1 MKGCLSFIIKTIIAV
16 LVFFGLLHLGVIDWA
31 KEKYNEWQ
39 GKDIER
45 QEKLVDKTKDVVDLS
60 EINKE
65 EYSINKDLKLLK
77 NRMIVAEHKATGQ
90 KMFMIEPKNEN
101 ILTKED
107 ITSQKIE
114 EKINTLVDKYKY
126 KLVKFEK
133 IEVKKA
139 GEMDSLNQKV
149 PYVKV
154 VGVVSNLPIKD
165 VEGIVGV
172 AELENDKNMIIV
184 SVNEKDKYSQI
195 ITDGFYNKVKQCTK
209 N

>member
-16 LVFFGLLHLGVIDWA
+16 LVFFGLLHLGVIDFI
-31 KEKYNEWQ
+31 KEKIEEYRGNE
-39 GKDIER
+39 EVR
-45 QEKLVDKTKDVVDLS
+45 QEKMVDKTKDVVDFS

-77 NRMIVAEHKATGQ
+77 NRMIVAEHNSTSQ
-90 KMFMIEPKNEN
+90 KMIMIEPKNETF
-101 ILTKED
+101 LTKED
-107 ITSQKIE
+107 ITSEKIE

-139 GEMDSLNQKV
+139 GELDALKQKV

-172 AELENDKNMIIV
+172 AELEGGKNLIV
-184 SVNEKDKYSQI
+184 ISVNEKGKYSQV
-195 ITDGFYNKVKQCTK
+195 ITDGFYNKVK
-209 N
+209 

>member
-1 MKGCLSFIIKTIIAV
+1 MKGCLSFIIKTVIAV
-16 LVFFGLLHLGVIDWA
+16 LVFFGLLHLGVIDFI
-31 KEKYNEWQ
+31 KEKIEEYRGNE
-39 GKDIER
+39 EAR
-45 QEKLVDKTKDVVDLS
+45 QEKMVDKTKDVVDFS

-77 NRMIVAEHKATGQ
+77 NRMIVAEHNSTSQ
-90 KMFMIEPKNEN
+90 KMIMIEPKNEAL
-101 ILTKED
+101 LTKED
-107 ITSQKIE
+107 ITSEKIE

-133 IEVKKA
+133 IEVKKS
-139 GEMDSLNQKV
+139 GELEALKQKV

-172 AELENDKNMIIV
+172 AELENGKNLIV
-184 SVNEKDKYSQI
+184 ISVNEKGKYSQI
-195 ITDGFYNKVKQCTK
+195 ITDGFYNKVK
-209 N
+209 

>member
-1 MKGCLSFIIKTIIAV
+1 MKGCLSFIIKTVIAV
-16 LVFFGLLHLGVIDWA
+16 LVFFGLLHLGVIDFI
-31 KEKYNEWQ
+31 KDKIEEYRGNE
-39 GKDIER
+39 EAR
-45 QEKLVDKTKDVVDLS
+45 QEKMVDKTKDVVDFS
-60 EINKE
+60 EIDKE

-77 NRMIVAEHKATGQ
+77 NRMIVAEHNSTSQ
-90 KMFMIEPKNEN
+90 KMIMIEPKNETF
-101 ILTKED
+101 LTKED
-107 ITSQKIE
+107 ITSEKIE

-139 GEMDSLNQKV
+139 GEFDALKQKV

-172 AELENDKNMIIV
+172 AELEGGKNLIV
-184 SVNEKDKYSQI
+184 ISVNEKGKYSQV
-195 ITDGFYNKVKQCTK
+195 ITDGFYNKVK
-209 N
+209 

>member
-16 LVFFGLLHLGVIDWA
+16 LVFFGLLHIGVIDWA

-39 GKDIER
+39 GKETER
-45 QEKLVDKTKDVVDLS
+45 QEKMVDKTKDVADFS
-60 EINKE
+60 EIEE
-65 EYSINKDLKLLK
+65 EYSINKNLNFLG
-77 NRMIVAEHKATGQ
+77 NRMVVAEHGATNQ
-90 KMFMIEPKNEN
+90 KMIMIEPKNEN
-101 ILTKED
+101 LLTKED
-107 ITSQKIE
+107 ITSEKIE

-154 VGVVSNLPIKD
+154 IGIVSNLPIKD

-172 AELENDKNMIIV
+172 AKLENGKNLIV
-184 SVNEKDKYSQI
+184 ISVNEKDKYSQI
-195 ITDGFYNKVKQCTK
+195 IADGFYNKVK
-209 N
+209 